1 MSMKNSEEQDTLGLE
16 RIVFFSDAVMAI
28 AITLLAI
35 DLKVPE
41 IDPNLALTE
50 LPRQL
55 KELSPSLMTFFIS
68 FVVIGIY
75 WISHHRY
82 FGLIKRYDTR
92 LMLLNLVFLFFIACM
107 PFMANL
113 LGRFVFVP
121 TALIAYTLAV
131 AALGIAMALIWS
143 YASHRHRLI
152 AADVHPDEI
161 RKISVRLYSAPVM
174 FLLAVPFAKAGSWAV
189 ITIWW
194 LSPLAVLLAIRLT
207 DRMFGNRAGAASRKP
222 RSPRHPRQ

>member
-1 MSMKNSEEQDTLGLE
+1 MGLE

-41 IDPNLALTE
+41 IDLNTAVTE

-55 KELSPSLMTFFIS
+55 KALSPSVMTFFIS

-92 LMLLNLVFLFFIACM
+92 LMLLNLMFLFFIACM

-121 TALIAYTLAV
+121 IALIAYTLAV
-131 AALGIAMALIWS
+131 AALGLSMALIWS
-143 YASHRHRLI
+143 YASHKHRLI
-152 AADVHPDEI
+152 AADLHPDEI
-161 RKISVRLYSAPVM
+161 RKINVRLYSAPIM
-174 FLLAVPFAKAGSWAV
+174 FLLAVPFARAGSWAV
-189 ITIWW
+189 ITMWW
-194 LSPLAVLLAIRLT
+194 LSPLVVLLAIRLS
-207 DRMFGNRAGAASRKP
+207 DRLFGKKRRAASK
-222 RSPRHPRQ
+222 